1 MQVESV
7 PGSNFI
13 NGQNNL
19 SSSGNEMFNK
29 MNNDPLMVMR
39 AEEQK
44 ALKRIVS
51 NPVKMKQIQAAVSLA
66 ESSLKRKKDKK
77 HKKEH
82 KKEHRHLKEHKRK
95 ETRTARSRSYMSTIS
110 LQDVVRRKDI
120 ASMTIS

>member
-1 MQVESV
+1 M

-19 SSSGNEMFNK
+19 SSASNEMFNK

-51 NPVKMKQIQAAVSLA
+51 NPVKMKQIRAAVDIA
-66 ESSLKRKKDKK
+66 ESSLKRKKEHKDHKKK

-82 KKEHRHLKEHKRK
+82 KHKSHKDKKEKKRRH
-95 ETRTARSRSYMSTIS
+95 S
-110 LQDVVRRKDI
+110 
-120 ASMTIS
+120 